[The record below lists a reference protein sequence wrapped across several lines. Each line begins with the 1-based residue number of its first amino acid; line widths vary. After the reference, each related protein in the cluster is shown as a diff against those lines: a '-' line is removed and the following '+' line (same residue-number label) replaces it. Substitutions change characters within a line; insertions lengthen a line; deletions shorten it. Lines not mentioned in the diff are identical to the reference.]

1 MKINKNYL
9 QKGITPKV
17 VYLINK
23 MNPKV
28 LSNRRKS
35 SIGELKVA
43 IKKVRTKQYEKKVKA
58 LQQSRNSRS
67 PSVAKKHHS
76 KSRSL
81 LINPSLHSIYT
92 RPEIS
97 NTNSEYGLK
106 TPEVFYLE
114 EDVKSLRTENLE
126 LKKKLSS
133 IKKDYDMLIIQIRKQ
148 LDNDK
153 KAEVNEITKFYI
165 GKITACEEKFELK
178 IWEKVQA
185 ESRKAREDTRKLYE
199 AQIKELLAGRFLSN
213 EPVLE
218 QFCKY
223 GKDNYIE
230 GDRQAEMESRF
241 DLEYKVKL
249 ILDTKTSEFDRK
261 LGVSAQENM
270 KLRKENESLKQR
282 VLELQAKLDA
292 VSFVNGDK
300 EIGAN
305 AGGLSKKYNELL
317 QSYLTLK
324 TEKENQVAVCVKC
337 KAVLST
343 NDELS
348 KKLLRLRE
356 FLSN

>member
-1 MKINKNYL
+1 MK
-9 QKGITPKV
+9 V
-17 VYLINK
+17 
-23 MNPKV
+23 
-28 LSNRRKS
+28 
-35 SIGELKVA
+35 
-43 IKKVRTKQYEKKVKA
+43 

-67 PSVAKKHHS
+67 PSVTKKHHS

-81 LINPSLHSIYT
+81 LIHPSLHSIYT

-97 NTNSEYGLK
+97 NTNTEYGLK
-106 TPEVFYLE
+106 SPEIYYLE
-114 EDVKSLRTENLE
+114 EDLKSLRSENLE

-148 LDNDK
+148 LETDK
-153 KAEVNEITKFYI
+153 KAEIAEITKFYI
-165 GKITACEEKFELK
+165 GKITSCEEKFESK
-178 IWEKVQA
+178 IKEKVQT
-185 ESRKAREDTRKLYE
+185 ESNKAREETRKLYE

-223 GKDNYIE
+223 GKDQNIKN
-230 GDRQAEMESRF
+230 DRQSDLENNF
-241 DLEYKVKL
+241 DLEYKLKL

-261 LGVSAQENM
+261 LGMSTQENM

-282 VLELQAKLDA
+282 MLELQAKLEA
-292 VSFVNGDK
+292 LNFVNGDK
-300 EIGAN
+300 EIGAS
-305 AGGLSKKYNELL
+305 AGLSKKYNDLL
-317 QSYLTLK
+317 QNYSILK
-324 TEKENQVAVCVKC
+324 TENKNRESVCVKC
-337 KAVLST
+337 KAVLNT